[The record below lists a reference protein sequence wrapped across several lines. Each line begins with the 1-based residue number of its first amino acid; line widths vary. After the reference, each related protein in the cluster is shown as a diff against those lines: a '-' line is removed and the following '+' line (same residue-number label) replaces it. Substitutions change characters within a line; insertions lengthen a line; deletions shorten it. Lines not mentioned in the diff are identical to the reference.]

1 MFFNINSFIS
11 RNSRR
16 GNNYRRARLS
26 ENTEATS
33 TNPNSNTIG
42 SGSGSGSGTAA
53 VETVL
58 TNEGTRLIDA
68 QSESQNYDTA
78 TNITLPGLLNM
89 NSTQTQDDQN
99 QTTENQNN
107 DNTDNDTNINININ
121 NTNEGIQENQDDDDI
136 GDQITTLTNRLRI
149 LFYTLYIP
157 IIPLSGLLFVLLIQ
171 LIMNTITSPPCSYPL
186 RFFAI
191 LSLLLF
197 IYTPNH
203 KAIKR
208 YLFNYSRERDGM
220 IRPRSVR
227 IYDQCFHTICLL
239 YIYLDMVL
247 IQSCREDLVN
257 DVSTCTTTCPDLYA
271 WFQRF
276 DLVLRIFA
284 GILILPLVCLPFVYM
299 WIMRRIHTT
308 EALFRFE
315 RGLGGGG
322 GGRREEDNLAGGVL
336 VKEVMEGL
344 REVVLVKVDV
354 GNRSMIKIVGKGN
367 LESWSCGRLRER
379 DAVKDCCICM
389 SDFYCEGDG
398 KSLDND
404 KDHDNDGNSCG
415 NGEVGES
422 VSNCG
427 INGSESLSSQGC
439 IVETKCGHLFHKA
452 CIGGWI
458 GGRYWEDA
466 SSGSNTRARR
476 KCCPLCREDLTLN
489 GSDQA

>member
-1 MFFNINSFIS
+1 
-11 RNSRR
+11 
-16 GNNYRRARLS
+16 
-26 ENTEATS
+26 
-33 TNPNSNTIG
+33 
-42 SGSGSGSGTAA
+42 
-53 VETVL
+53 
-58 TNEGTRLIDA
+58 
-68 QSESQNYDTA
+68 
-78 TNITLPGLLNM
+78 
-89 NSTQTQDDQN
+89 
-99 QTTENQNN
+99 
-107 DNTDNDTNINININ
+107 
-121 NTNEGIQENQDDDDI
+121 
-136 GDQITTLTNRLRI
+136 
-149 LFYTLYIP
+149 
-157 IIPLSGLLFVLLIQ
+157 
-171 LIMNTITSPPCSYPL
+171 
-186 RFFAI
+186 
-191 LSLLLF
+191 
-197 IYTPNH
+197 
-203 KAIKR
+203 
-208 YLFNYSRERDGM
+208 M

-247 IQSCREDLVN
+247 IQSCREDLID
-257 DVSTCTTTCPDLYA
+257 DVSTCTTTCPDVYA

-315 RGLGGGG
+315 RGLGGINTG
-322 GGRREEDNLAGGVL
+322 REEDYLAGGVL

-344 REVVLVKVDV
+344 REVVLIKVPV

-367 LESWSCGRLRER
+367 QESWSGGRLREK

-404 KDHDNDGNSCG
+404 SNSCG
-415 NGEVGES
+415 NGDNDRNGEVGES
-422 VSNCG
+422 ASNCD
-427 INGSESLSSQGC
+427 INGNEALPSQGC

-458 GGRYWEDA
+458 GGRNWEDA
-466 SSGSNTRARR
+466 SGSNTRARR
-476 KCCPLCREDLTLN
+476 KCCPLCREDLALN